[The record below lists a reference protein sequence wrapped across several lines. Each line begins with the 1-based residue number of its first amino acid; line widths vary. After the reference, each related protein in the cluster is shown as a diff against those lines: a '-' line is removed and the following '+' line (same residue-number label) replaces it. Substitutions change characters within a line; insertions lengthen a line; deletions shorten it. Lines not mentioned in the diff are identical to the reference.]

1 MESNGVALVTA
12 LCGGVLGYCLNIYK
26 VKLNHS
32 LATEVNERDL
42 LKRIDNLQQQMIEM
56 AKENASLKLEVKSLR
71 NEIRQLRKHN
81 DALSHHFNGDD
92 YSAGAPD

>member
-1 MESNGVALVTA
+1 MENSGVALVTA
-12 LCGGVLGYCLNIYK
+12 LCGGA
-26 VKLNHS
+26 

-92 YSAGAPD
+92 YAAGAPD